1 MNEQRME
8 TLTLQ
13 QTIQTV
19 KKIVKEV
26 EVLQKTI
33 DSQPADARQV
43 IVATLIRQKKALT
56 RLSKLANDGSAI
68 AGAGYVKACCISGQ
82 NVDYIFNYRDNYK
95 DQTGV
100 AYVKE
105 LFEPE
110 RLIPFL
116 VHWNV
121 LNKIQSIT
129 GFALELPNLT
139 NKPFSSVL
147 YDAIQTKDGHGQTF
161 GMQVAD
167 KLHQRYNQSVSNAD
181 KLEEESILRIIK
193 LLAKRGYAPVQN
205 LYGAILY
212 KKNCPTE
219 AREAYQSVLR
229 NKYAITADIQ
239 QARTALKMDKA
250 PVFIRPIRSLD
261 ING

>member
-1 MNEQRME
+1 MNERRME
-8 TLTLQ
+8 SMTLR
-13 QTIQTV
+13 QTVETV
-19 KKIVKEV
+19 KKIVREV

-33 DSQPADARQV
+33 DSQSADARQV
-43 IVATLIRQKKALT
+43 IVATLIRQKKALA
-56 RLSKLANDGSAI
+56 RLSKMANDGSAI
-68 AGAGYVKACCISGQ
+68 AGAGYVKACCISGH
-82 NVDYIFNYRDNYK
+82 NVDYIFNYRDNYA

-129 GFALELPNLT
+129 SFAWELPNLT
-139 NKPFSSVL
+139 DKPFSSVL
-147 YDAIQTKDGHGQTF
+147 YDAIQIKNGRAQTF
-161 GMQVAD
+161 GMQLAD
-167 KLHQRYNQSVSNAD
+167 KLHQRYNQSIANTD
-181 KLEEESILRIIK
+181 KLEQKGILQTIK

-212 KKNCPTE
+212 KINRPEE

-229 NKYAITADIQ
+229 NKYALTADIQ
-239 QARTALKMDKA
+239 QARTALRMDKA
-250 PVFIRPIRSLD
+250 PIFVRPVRSLD